1 MAQANLGHVRDTIT
15 GIERV
20 SGTEG
25 QPGNVVYKVVTELNP
40 AGVGNFTVHNGSDV
54 YEAETSGATIA
65 AHSGEAPSKIYY
77 YQDGSGNYRVAQ
89 NGFKDTSGTNSPVVR
104 VTNMTT
110 GLSYAAHYS
119 TGASFAYSEELD
131 VPAYI
136 NFDHTKYNTSTS
148 GYQSSIC
155 DAAYAYYKSLNTG
168 DYQKAYEAQGYTYGQ
183 IPAERW
189 LFSGYILQSASNKPT
204 LYGYHSNKG
213 FFEAWKN
220 DESDASWNIAYNA
233 PQKLGPF
240 NDSTDIVAALDALAA
255 ANVATTAIS
264 MKWVKYDS
272 VAENT
277 YTRDCLFEYIKP
289 DNGTSSVY
297 ISYFSQ
303 GSLVHWTEA
312 AVGEIYIIVDSAER

>member
-1 MAQANLGHVRDTIT
+1 MAQANLGHVRDSIT
-15 GIERV
+15 GIEVV

-25 QPGNVVYKVVTELNP
+25 QPGNVTYKVTTEINP
-40 AGVGNFTVHNGSDV
+40 AGVGTFVVHNGSDV
-54 YEAETSGATIA
+54 YEAATDGADIA
-65 AHSGEAPSKIYY
+65 HHSGEAPSKIYY

-89 NGFKDTSGTNSPVVR
+89 NGFKDTAGTYSPNVR

-110 GLSYAAHYS
+110 GLSYVAHYG
-119 TGASFAYSEELD
+119 TGAVFDYNEDLD

-136 NFDHTKYNTSTS
+136 QFDRTKYNDTTA
-148 GYQSSIC
+148 GYESSIC
-155 DAAYAYYKSLNTG
+155 SAAYAYYKSLPSG
-168 DYQKAYEAQGYTYGQ
+168 QYQKAYEAQGYHDGHY
-183 IPAERW
+183 PDEKW
-189 LFSGYILQSASNKPT
+189 LFTGFIIQSSTNKPT

-240 NDSTDIVAALDALAA
+240 DDRTNIVAALDALAA
-255 ANVATTAIS
+255 ADVATTAIS

-289 DNGTSSVY
+289 DSGTSTVY

-303 GSLVHWTEA
+303 GSL
-312 AVGEIYIIVDSAER
+312 AVWNESAGGEIYIIVDSAER